1 MANGPFKMKGSPMQ
15 RNFGIGGPLKK
26 DKTKFTDKLK
36 AGVETL
42 KDTFSS
48 SYDLSDIPR
57 NYQMNKAL
65 IRKGRKEGKKV
76 DFKQYRK
83 HDKML

>member
-1 MANGPFKMKGSPMQ
+1 MAFKMKGSPMQ

-26 DKTKFTDKLK
+26 DKTKFTDKVK
-36 AGVETL
+36 AAVETV

-48 SYDLSDIPR
+48 SYDLGDIPR

-65 IRKGRKEGKKV
+65 IRKANKEGKKV
-76 DFKQYRK
+76 DFGQYRK
-83 HDKML
+83 HDKDVTYD